1 MKGLSVKDGCGEGRH
16 INIGQSVE
24 HPSKPIEGGLN
35 PKFVRS
41 TIFHQSALVESDGA
55 TGSKMT
61 EIRSI
66 NPNGNFP
73 MAMIKKMQEKNPKE
87 KNFRVW
93 SDIVNK
99 KVKGEA
105 LTPLANF

>member
-1 MKGLSVKDGCGEGRH
+1 M
-16 INIGQSVE
+16 
-24 HPSKPIEGGLN
+24 N

-41 TIFHQSALVESDGA
+41 FIHHQSALVEASEDGN
-55 TGSKMT
+55 GSILT
-61 EIRSI
+61 EIRST
-66 NPNGNFP
+66 NPGGAFP
-73 MAMIKKMQEKNPKE
+73 LAAIKKMQETNPKE

-105 LTPLANF
+105 LTPFAGF